1 MSSKKWF
8 ISFIVSFL
16 LIIGGY
22 ALFNILVD
30 PFGVFGDVIYE
41 WVSYDMTVNPRV
53 AKIAYLD
60 ENYEK
65 YDSYIIGCSSTSSIP
80 VEDLNKYFGGNFY
93 NLFMYGAD
101 MMDVEKTCEYIIKN
115 YNVKNLIVNVFISN
129 ATNYNVDSERVQD
142 TLHAKVSGDSILSF
156 LSKFMFLKPEHAV
169 EKMDAIN
176 SDVYLPEA
184 FDIFIPETG
193 EYDKRKR
200 DVEPIR
206 TLDEYYE
213 AYPEF
218 KNYPVTEIPMN
229 EIDNAIKSVEKIKE
243 ICEKSN
249 VNVQFMSAPVYADH
263 LKCFPQDKVKE
274 FFTKLADVTPYWSF
288 VTNSLTDEPRFF
300 YDATHLRNSL
310 GKMVVAKMAGASDIY
325 MPDDIGTYVTK
336 DNVHEYLTT
345 LWDTKDDRAEYVKKV
360 PVLIYHSIANKSTDY
375 TIISEKEFK
384 KQLNAI
390 KFAGYNTVTME
401 DLINYVEKG
410 IELPKNPI
418 CITFDDGYL
427 DNYEIAFPILKQY
440 NMKATIFVVGSS
452 VGCNGTYKNTEHK
465 SMPHFTYEQAQEMI
479 DSGLIS
485 IQSHTYDMHQWAAFE
500 EGDKVRNCV
509 APLEDETETE
519 YIEALRR
526 DAQKIRGELYNN
538 LGVETIAMAYPTGVY
553 SELSNAIL
561 KEEGIKITFSV
572 EEGTNE
578 IVKGL
583 PQSLYSLKR
592 FNMYE
597 DMNLIQLLIKIKK

>member
-8 ISFIVSFL
+8 ISFIISFL

-30 PFGVFGDVIYE
+30 PFGVFGDVIYD
-41 WVSYDMTVNPRV
+41 WASYDMTVNPRV

-60 ENYEK
+60 QNYEK

-80 VEDLNKYFGGNFY
+80 VESLNKYFGGNFY

-206 TLDEYYE
+206 SLEEYYE

-218 KNYPVTEIPMN
+218 KNYPVTEITMN
-229 EIDNAIKSVEKIKE
+229 EIDNAIASVEKIKNL
-243 ICEKSN
+243 CEKSG
-249 VNVQFMSAPVYADH
+249 VNVQFMSAPVYSDH

-288 VTNSLTDEPRFF
+288 VTSSLTDEPRFF

-310 GKMVVAKMAGASDIY
+310 GKMVVAKMAGATDIY
-325 MPDDIGTYVTK
+325 MPDDIGTYITK
-336 DNVHEYLTT
+336 ENVEEYLTS

-360 PVLIYHSIANKSTDY
+360 PVLIYHSISKKSTDY
-375 TIISEKEFK
+375 TIVSEKEFI

-390 KFAGYNTVTME
+390 KFAGYNTVTIE

-410 IELPKNPI
+410 TELPKNPI

-427 DNYEIAFPILKQY
+427 DNYEIAFPILKRY
-440 NMKATIFVVGSS
+440 NMKATIFIVGSS
-452 VGCNGTYKNTEHK
+452 VGCNGTYKDTEYK

-485 IQSHTYDMHQWAAFE
+485 IQSHTYDMH
-500 EGDKVRNCV
+500 
-509 APLEDETETE
+509 
-519 YIEALRR
+519 
-526 DAQKIRGELYNN
+526 
-538 LGVETIAMAYPTGVY
+538 
-553 SELSNAIL
+553 
-561 KEEGIKITFSV
+561 
-572 EEGTNE
+572 
-578 IVKGL
+578 
-583 PQSLYSLKR
+583 
-592 FNMYE
+592 
-597 DMNLIQLLIKIKK
+597 